1 MPANA
6 TIYLRSNNVNLSSL
20 FADVTSDKSIFKRRT
35 FFDVRLGD
43 DTVRF
48 NVMDPAEIE
57 FHLHGFLGYI
67 STLNQGEERK
77 TDAIYLIRQTK
88 AVLGLVTDKEFREN
102 EAIWPSLF
110 KIAGAYDGFVFV
122 FDSVLL
128 SNGAALVGPLVKNY
142 ARFSP

>member
-6 TIYLRSNNVNLSSL
+6 TIYLRRNEVNLSRL
-20 FADVTSDKSIFKRRT
+20 FEDVTSDKGIFKRRT
-35 FFDVRLGD
+35 FFDVRLGN

-67 STLNQGEERK
+67 ASLNQDEERK
-77 TDAIYLIRQTK
+77 NDARHLISHTK
-88 AVLGLVTDKEFREN
+88 VVLGLVTDKDFKEN
-102 EAIWPSLF
+102 DFIWPSLF
-110 KIAGAYDGFVFV
+110 KIADAFDGFIFV

-128 SNGAALVGPLVKNY
+128 SNGAALVGALVENN
-142 ARFSP
+142 AGSRP